1 MEKIYINY
9 NKIRDSWGIEYFLYG
24 LGFSKLANGGFVQIY
39 SKYNT
44 EVITSYTEKEMPT
57 PQELWQSSVLDS
69 LGMYANESPHDGDI
83 KYNYRF
89 AIMSDCEVLS
99 VLPESS
105 TITEAVAKL
114 FAWRKT
120 GKNAKLGTI
129 SYKTPSQ
136 ITKKSDRVKLYSV
149 DYRAFNNT
157 VICRRFF
164 TEIEEA
170 CRFSSGTC
178 GTTPKKHLYKY
189 TTALEILLEQ
199 EEIDMY
205 AWKGYIPE
213 YD

>member
-9 NKIRDSWGIEYFLYG
+9 NQISNSWGIGYFLKG
-24 LGFSKLANGGFVQIY
+24 LGFRKTADCYWSEDY
-39 SKYNT
+39 EKYNT
-44 EVITSYTEKEMPT
+44 NVILCYEEKQLPT
-57 PQELWQSSVLDS
+57 PKKLWQKAILDS
-69 LGMYANESPHDGDI
+69 LGMYANESPHDDDI

-89 AIMSDCEVLS
+89 AIMSDGEVLA
-99 VLPESS
+99 VLSESS
-105 TITEAVAKL
+105 TITDAVAKL
-114 FAWRKT
+114 FSWRKS

-129 SYKTPSQ
+129 SYKTPSK

-149 DYRAFNNT
+149 DYRAFHNT

-164 TEIEEA
+164 TEIKEA
-170 CRFSSGTC
+170 CRFASETC

-189 TTALEILLEQ
+189 TTALGILLEQ

-213 YD
+213 YE